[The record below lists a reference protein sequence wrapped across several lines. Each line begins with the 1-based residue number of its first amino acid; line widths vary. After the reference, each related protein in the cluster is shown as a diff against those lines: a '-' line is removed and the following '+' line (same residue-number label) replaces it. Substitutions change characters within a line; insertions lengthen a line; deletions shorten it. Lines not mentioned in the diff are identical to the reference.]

1 MTADQLAEL
10 EGDAI
15 VSAGGPRTTGDAAER
30 QLLRS
35 VGDALREAR
44 AALLLD
50 LDEGYDPARR
60 RAVQVV
66 EGALDLIRLRE
77 RGP

>member
-1 MTADQLAEL
+1 MSPEDGQL
-10 EGDAI
+10 
-15 VSAGGPRTTGDAAER
+15 V
-30 QLLRS
+30 RS
-35 VGDALREAR
+35 LADALREAR

-66 EGALDLIRLRE
+66 EGALDLVRLRE
-77 RGP
+77 RGQ